1 MKDEGGRREAPSFRA
16 VFAFSLHPSVKRA
29 RRLSMDEDSV
39 VSLEVERRGAICLVS
54 PHGRIGETEA
64 HPFQRELLALADQG
78 ATRIVVDLSD
88 VSFLTS
94 SCLGALMVVHKRVR
108 PQGGYIRL
116 ASPQPLV
123 QRILEITK
131 LTRLFGTY
139 RTVRDALA
147 AK

>member
-1 MKDEGGRREAPSFRA
+1 MKTADHQPPTVRPSSAGG
-16 VFAFSLHPSVKRA
+16 LHPAVNRA
-29 RRLSMDEDSV
+29 RKLSMDEGSV
-39 VSLEVERRGAICLVS
+39 VSLEVERRGAVCLVK

-78 ATRIVVDLSD
+78 ATRIIVDLSD
-88 VSFLTS
+88 VSFMTS

-116 ASPQPLV
+116 AGPQPLV
-123 QRILEITK
+123 QRVLEITK
-131 LTRLFGTY
+131 LTRLFGGY
-139 RTVRDALA
+139 RTVREALA